1 MTDEHGPPDP
11 YHIQAASG
19 VSGMPKLVLKHQESF
34 FVADRAG
41 DFPAHFEGE
50 LGFYHEGTRHL
61 RWFELRLFGDRP
73 LILSAE
79 ASPSNDRILVGL
91 TNADI
96 QNGTD
101 TIPCNT
107 IYIDRLLSLRAPH
120 LVQALTVSSY
130 HHQPCEVTLEI
141 LFAADFRDVFEV
153 RGMHRARRGEL
164 LPEQRED
171 GRVRLSYR
179 GLDDI
184 VRFTDVRF
192 DPPPLMVASNRAVF
206 TLTLGPNAA
215 QRIDITVSAS
225 SHEEPPSA
233 TIAAR
238 GLRASAYG
246 LAADTARVKTDNEAF
261 SAFFEQSLADVQ
273 MLLTETPE
281 GDVPYAGVPWFV
293 APFGRDSI
301 ITALQLL
308 PLNAAVAAGT
318 LRFLAAQQGRVRD
331 DFKDEEPGKILHE
344 YRRGEM
350 ANCREIPFIPYYG
363 TIDATPLFVV
373 LLAEYVRWTGDLRL
387 ARELWPAALAALAWM
402 WESGDQDGDG
412 YLEYAT
418 HSALGLVNQGWKDSE
433 DSVSHATGTLA
444 SPPIAL
450 AEVQGYAYAA
460 LAGAAE
466 LAGALGESAMAV
478 TLRAEAALLFERF
491 NRDFWLPHE
500 SFYALAL
507 DGGKRPCEVIA
518 SNAGHCLWMGIVPEN
533 RAAVVAKRLLADD
546 MFSGWGIRTLSARE
560 RRYNP
565 MSYHNGSVWPHDNA
579 IAAAGFRR
587 YRFASLTVSVASGL
601 FDASRHF
608 ERGRL
613 PELFCGFTRRTGHGP
628 ISYPVACSPQAW
640 AAGSALQL
648 LTAMLGL
655 EADALAGRLT
665 FVSPQL
671 PPWLREVELYDLHVG
686 SSTLDVAI
694 SRGRDGAAVEL
705 IGRRG
710 DVELIVRR

>member
-1 MTDEHGPPDP
+1 MTDDHVPGDP
-11 YHIQAASG
+11 YHIQASSG
-19 VSGMPKLVLKHQESF
+19 VSGLPKLVLKHQESF

-61 RWFELRLFGDRP
+61 RWLELRLLGDRP
-73 LILSAE
+73 LILSSE
-79 ASPSNDRILVGL
+79 SSPANDRILVGL
-91 TNADI
+91 TNADL
-96 QNGTD
+96 QTETD
-101 TIPCNT
+101 VIPCNT
-107 IYIDRLLSLRAPH
+107 IYIDRLISLSAPH
-120 LVQALTVSSY
+120 LVEALTVSSY
-130 HHQPCEVTLEI
+130 HHEACEVTLEVI
-141 LFAADFRDVFEV
+141 FAADFRDVFEV

-164 LPEQRED
+164 LPEQRNE

-192 DPPPLMVASNRAVF
+192 DPPPLMVASNRAVYK
-206 TLTLGPNAA
+206 LVLAPNAA

-225 SHEEPPSA
+225 ARDEPPSA
-233 TIAAR
+233 SVAAR
-238 GLRASAYG
+238 SLRASAYG
-246 LAADTARVKTDNEAF
+246 LAVESARVKTDNETF
-261 SAFFEQSLADVQ
+261 SAFCEQSLADVQ

-281 GDVPYAGVPWFV
+281 GAVPYAGVPWFV

-308 PLNAAVAAGT
+308 PFHSGVAAGT
-318 LRFLAAQQGRVRD
+318 LRFLAARQGRVRD

-373 LLAEYVRWTGDLRL
+373 LLAEYVRWTGDLRV
-387 ARELWPAALAALAWM
+387 ARELWPAAQAALAWM
-402 WESGDQDGDG
+402 RGSGDRDGDG
-412 YLEYAT
+412 FLEYVT
-418 HSALGLVNQGWKDSE
+418 HSSLGLVNQGWKDSE
-433 DSVSHATGTLA
+433 DSVSHANGDLA
-444 SPPIAL
+444 TPPIAL

-460 LAGAAE
+460 LTGAAE
-466 LAGALGESAMAV
+466 LAAALGDGAMALS
-478 TLRAEAALLFERF
+478 LRRQAEELFERF

-507 DGGKRPCEVIA
+507 DGAKRPCEVIA
-518 SNAGHCLWMGIVPEN
+518 SNVGHCLWTGLVPEH

-579 IAAAGFRR
+579 IAAAGLRR
-587 YRFASLTVSVASGL
+587 YRFGSLAVNVASGL

-655 EADALAGRLT
+655 EADAVAGRLT

-671 PPWLREVELYDLHVG
+671 PPWLREVEIYDLRVG
-686 SSTLDVAI
+686 GTSLDVAI
-694 SRGRDGAAVEL
+694 GRGRDGAAVEL
-705 IGRRG
+705 IARRG